1 MRRMRRAGSGGFG
14 LGLGVITIALIL
26 INAVVFFG
34 VQGQDTAK
42 VYDSEWS
49 ADCISHKLCDG
60 YIVEGYCCPNE
71 ACEITGGWVE
81 CDSTNCEKISEGT
94 GSECT
99 YTETDG
105 FGLIPIKAFE
115 RPWTFITSMFMHVGV
130 EHLMGNMI
138 FLFFLGS
145 ILERVVGARN
155 FLIIYFFSGLCAGM
169 LVLFAPELG
178 LMGYYDVVMGAS
190 GAIFGVVGALVV
202 LRPMQTI
209 YLQFFMPMPMIVFG
223 LLYIGFELYMMMTV
237 GDVGIAHSA
246 HFGGAVGGLI
256 IGAYFRMNKKYIQ
269 PG

>member
-1 MRRMRRAGSGGFG
+1 MRRAGSGGMG
-14 LGLGVITIALIL
+14 LGFGVITIALIL

-34 VQGQDTAK
+34 IQEQDTAK
-42 VYDSEWS
+42 VYDSEWNT
-49 ADCISHKLCDG
+49 DCVSYKGCEG
-60 YIVEGYCCPNE
+60 YIVEGYCCPE
-71 ACEITGGWVE
+71 KACERTGDRVE
-81 CDSTNCEKISEGT
+81 CDSTYCEKISEGM
-94 GSECT
+94 GSECIH
-99 YTETDG
+99 TETDAY
-105 FGLIPIKAFE
+105 GLTPIKAFE
-115 RPWTFITSMFMHVGV
+115 RPGTFITSMFMHVGV

-145 ILERVVGARN
+145 ILERAVGGRN

-190 GAIFGVVGALVV
+190 GAIFGIVGALVV

-209 YLQFFMPMPMIVFG
+209 YLHFFMPMPMIVFG
-223 LLYIGFELYMMMTV
+223 LFYIGFELYMMMTA

-256 IGAYFRMNKKYIQ
+256 IGSYFRMNKKYIQ